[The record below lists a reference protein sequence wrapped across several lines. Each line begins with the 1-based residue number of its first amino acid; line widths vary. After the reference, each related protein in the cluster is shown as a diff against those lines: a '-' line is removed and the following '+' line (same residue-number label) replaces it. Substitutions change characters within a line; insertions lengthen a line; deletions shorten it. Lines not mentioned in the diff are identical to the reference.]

1 MTTTG
6 ALGGRWRATI
16 TPWGGIEPWRD
27 EPALQWHV
35 AADDRW
41 HSPEREPAV
50 RQTREHGAPV
60 TETRVRIPNGDA
72 VQRIFSVPDHGGL
85 TVIEIENESP
95 LPIAVAFTHGR
106 LLSARPGSTVI
117 EGIELPADS
126 VVFPVGHHSVL
137 TVALAHDGRGAGV
150 LPANLPTAAGVARG
164 WIAMSDRASRLLL
177 PDESTVDRVVAE
189 RCELALAGPT
199 HPDDDAVSFLL
210 GVGQLVRMGEKPEAW
225 LPDVAAATE
234 RVARG
239 DAHDWATPHAFIAAD
254 IVFRAAADR
263 RASRDLDAI
272 RRRVGAVSVPL
283 PSEAPTDPA
292 RFLCWIESQVT
303 TPSAAGADLL
313 PAGFPPSWL
322 GANFEVY
329 GVPTGGA
336 GTVSFAVRWHGDRPA
351 VLWEQTGE
359 VATLSSSV
367 LAPDW
372 SSAETKG
379 ETLWPAP
386 RGVGGTLPLMD
397 DGGSFS

>member
-1 MTTTG
+1 M
-6 ALGGRWRATI
+6 LFR
-16 TPWGGIEPWRD
+16 
-27 EPALQWHV
+27 
-35 AADDRW
+35 
-41 HSPEREPAV
+41 S
-50 RQTREHGAPV
+50 
-60 TETRVRIPNGDA
+60 
-72 VQRIFSVPDHGGL
+72 
-85 TVIEIENESP
+85 
-95 LPIAVAFTHGR
+95 
-106 LLSARPGSTVI
+106 
-117 EGIELPADS
+117 
-126 VVFPVGHHSVL
+126 
-137 TVALAHDGRGAGV
+137 
-150 LPANLPTAAGVARG
+150 
-164 WIAMSDRASRLLL
+164 
-177 PDESTVDRVVAE
+177 E

-239 DAHDWATPHAFIAAD
+239 ATNDWATSHAFIAAD
-254 IVFRAAADR
+254 IVFRAAGDR

-292 RFLCWIESQVT
+292 RFLCWIESQVA

-351 VLWEQTGE
+351 VLWEQTGD
-359 VATLSSSV
+359 ATTLSSSV

-372 SSAETKG
+372 SSAEIKG

-386 RGVGGTLPLMD
+386 TGVGGTLTLMD